1 MKFKRTHGLIM
12 NDAINRHD
20 LERVFFRSNLESAPR
35 PGVLPQSVLVPTRRP
50 GGRTQSQL
58 HMLKQRL
65 LHAALEGVNEA
76 GLGKRICGAANQAA
90 ELAWNTACPLL
101 VFPCLFEDLAERVLE
116 A

>member
-1 MKFKRTHGLIM
+1 
-12 NDAINRHD
+12 
-20 LERVFFRSNLESAPR
+20 
-35 PGVLPQSVLVPTRRP
+35 
-50 GGRTQSQL
+50 
-58 HMLKQRL
+58 MLKQRL